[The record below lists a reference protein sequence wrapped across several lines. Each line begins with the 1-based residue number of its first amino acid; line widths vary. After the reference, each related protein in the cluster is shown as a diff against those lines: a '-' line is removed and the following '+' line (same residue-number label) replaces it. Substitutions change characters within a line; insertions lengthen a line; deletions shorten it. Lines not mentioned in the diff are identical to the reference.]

1 MYSKILVPLDGSR
14 LAEGVLPYARAFA
27 EALKIPVELFQVV
40 EPEPIATFSDP
51 EHGRYVDAVQ
61 AGLKGSALDYLEA
74 VAASFFDSLAVDCS
88 VEIGRPAEAIVHKGA
103 AQGRTLVA
111 MATHGRSGL
120 RRWLLGS
127 VAEKVLRASS
137 NHLLLIR
144 PSGDIQVSGVA
155 RLDKAIVALDGS
167 PLAENAIPPVALLA
181 KKMDMEIQ
189 LLQVYALPRTSYV
202 ADEYLA
208 DMEQMRQTFRA
219 QASDYLEAR
228 AYQLQAEGL
237 GRVASLA
244 LEGDAAE
251 VIINIARRTANNL
264 VVMCTHGRSG
274 IGRWVLGSV
283 TEKVVRHSGDPV
295 LVIRAGVLDSA
306 RRRDY
311 IEL

>member
-27 EALKIPVELFQVV
+27 ETLKIPVELFQVI
-40 EPEPIATFSDP
+40 EPETIATFSDP

-61 AGLKGSALDYLEA
+61 AGLKNSALDYLDA
-74 VAASFFDSLAVDCS
+74 VAASFPDPSAVDCS
-88 VEIGRPAEAIVHKGA
+88 VEIGSPAEAIVHKGA
-103 AQGRTLVA
+103 AQRGTLFA

-127 VAEKVLRASS
+127 VAEKILRASS
-137 NHLLLIR
+137 NHLLLVR
-144 PSGDIQVSGVA
+144 PVGDVQVGGVA

-167 PLAENAIPPVALLA
+167 PLAENVIPPVALLS
-181 KKMDMEIQ
+181 KKMDMEIL
-189 LLQVYALPRTSYV
+189 LLQVYALPRSSYV
-202 ADEYLA
+202 ADEYMG
-208 DMEQMRQTFRA
+208 DMERIRRDVRA
-219 QASDYLEAR
+219 RASDYLDAR

-237 GRVASLA
+237 RRVSALA

-251 VIINIARRTANNL
+251 VIINIARRTADNL

-295 LVIRAGVLDSA
+295 LVVRAVPPH
-306 RRRDY
+306 RRGK
-311 IEL
+311 